1 METIHNMNVIFAVNW
16 WLVLAAIESVDPQDV
31 IPGHSPS
38 LANPNTGVWDG
49 GDAVSSIYGEGCS
62 AVVHDGGVIVG
73 GVQVV
78 GVLPLE
84 VVGIAW
90 INVLP
95 VYLDILVTVT
105 PGLLVV
111 EAQSV
116 VHLMLHDAVVHAPR
130 SPEREYLHASCPAQ
144 RGVAST
150 SALNADVVV
159 LVPAGNE
166 ADAGALVEGLQ
177 CVHNS

>member
-49 GDAVSSIYGEGCS
+49 GDAVSSIYGEGSS

-78 GVLPLE
+78 GVLPIE
-84 VVGIAW
+84 VVCTASID
-90 INVLP
+90 VLP
-95 VYLDILVTVT
+95 VDPDVPVTVT

-116 VHLMLHDAVVHAPR
+116 VQLVLHDAVVHA
-130 SPEREYLHASCPAQ
+130 S
-144 RGVAST
+144 
-150 SALNADVVV
+150 
-159 LVPAGNE
+159 
-166 ADAGALVEGLQ
+166 
-177 CVHNS
+177 

>member
-49 GDAVSSIYGEGCS
+49 GDAVSSIYGEGSS

-78 GVLPLE
+78 GVLPIE
-84 VVGIAW
+84 VVCTASID
-90 INVLP
+90 VLP
-95 VYLDILVTVT
+95 VYPDVPVTVT

-116 VHLMLHDAVVHAPR
+116 VQLVLHDAVVHASR
-130 SPEREYLHASCPAQ
+130 SP
-144 RGVAST
+144 
-150 SALNADVVV
+150 
-159 LVPAGNE
+159 
-166 ADAGALVEGLQ
+166 
-177 CVHNS
+177 